1 MRLFQISE
9 QFNELYNLSED
20 IEINE
25 NGEVIDNSETLSQLF
40 NEMEMELSEKL
51 ENATYIIKELS
62 ASEQA
67 LKDEAKRLTAK
78 AKVLE
83 NRQTRL
89 KDIMKSAIE
98 SSGQPKIKTDKFNF
112 SITHRRS
119 LNYDDVSMFALSN
132 EFIRTKQELDKNKIK
147 DFVRAGGTIDGLK
160 EVETVSLNIR

>member
-20 IEINE
+20 IEVNE
-25 NGEVIDNSETLSQLF
+25 NGEVIDNRETLSQLF

-51 ENATYIIKELS
+51 ENSTYIIKELV

-67 LKDEAKRLTAK
+67 LKDEAKRLNAK

-83 NRQTRL
+83 NRQTQL
-89 KDIMKSAIE
+89 KELMKIAIE
-98 SSGQPKIKTDKFNF
+98 SSGQTKIKTDKFNF
-112 SITHRRS
+112 SITHRKS
-119 LNYDDVSMFALSN
+119 LNYDDVSMFGIDN

-147 DFVRAGGTIDGLK
+147 EYVKAGGVIDGLK
-160 EVETVSLNIR
+160 EVDSITLNIR